1 MNKCFC
7 VILVFLTLV
16 SCNNNEKQSDD
27 ISNIQISLD
36 IDRFDK
42 KFYSSNA
49 QTLPQ
54 LKQQYPYLFPAQET
68 DSVWLEKINDEKELQ
83 LFNIA
88 QQVFSDFELEKSKL
102 TNLFKHIKYYH
113 SNFESPKIITLIT
126 NLDYQSR
133 VVFADSL
140 LFVSLDLYLGK
151 DNEVYKEFPSYLA
164 QNFEKDKLVIDVAAA
179 IADYYFY
186 APNSRYFIEMMV
198 NEGKKMLMLDFYLPT
213 VKEADKIGYT
223 NENYQWVLNNETEIW
238 KYFIEKNY
246 LYSTDN
252 QLYNRFIANGPFS
265 KFYLDI
271 DKDSPGKVGVWI
283 GWQIVKSYL
292 KHNNVTLLQL
302 LQTPADEVFK
312 NSKYKPKK

>member
-7 VILVFLTLV
+7 AILFFLTLV
-16 SCNNNEKQSDD
+16 SCNEKEKQSDV
-27 ISNIQISLD
+27 ISNIQISVD

-42 KFYSSNA
+42 KFYTSNT
-49 QTLPQ
+49 QSLQQ
-54 LKQQYPYLFPAQET
+54 LKQQYPYLFPTQNN
-68 DSVWLEKINDEKELQ
+68 DSIWLAKITDEKELN
-83 LFNIA
+83 LFNKA
-88 QQVFSDFELEKSKL
+88 QQVFSDFETEKTKL
-102 TNLFKHIKYYH
+102 TDLFKHVKYYH
-113 SNFESPKIITLIT
+113 SDFESPKIITLIT

-151 DNEVYKEFPSYLA
+151 DNEVYGEFPSYLS
-164 QNFEKDKLVIDVAAA
+164 QNFEKNNLIIDVAGA
-179 IADYYFY
+179 IADYYFSVPY
-186 APNSRYFIEMMV
+186 SRYFIEMLV
-198 NEGKKMLMLDFYLPT
+198 NEGKKMAMIDYYLPT
-213 VKEADKIGYT
+213 VQEADKLGYT
-223 NENYQWVLNNETEIW
+223 KEDYQWALNNETEIW

-271 DKDSPGKVGVWI
+271 DKESPGKIGVWV
-283 GWQIVKSYL
+283 GWQIVKAYL
-292 KHNNVTLLQL
+292 QNNNVTLLQL